1 LRKIITGI
9 FGAVC
14 VMNISLLVDSLPLS
28 GWLRNILL
36 RLDFYSMTIYL
47 FHTLFQSTVRIM
59 FYQVLADIQGRF
71 ELIMLCSVSAGIFFP
86 MFLEKFVLRKFWFT
100 RRYVLGLT

>member
-1 LRKIITGI
+1 
-9 FGAVC
+9 
-14 VMNISLLVDSLPLS
+14 MNISLLVDSLPLS

-59 FYQVLADIQGRF
+59 FYQVLADIQFRF
-71 ELIMLCSVSAGIFFP
+71 ELVAFCLVSAGIVFP
-86 MFLEKFVLRKFWFT
+86 MILEKFVLRKFWFT
-100 RRYVLGLT
+100 QRYILGLT